1 MAQNKKKDVS
11 LDFMNRLSDWVHYYD
26 PELPHDPAHPHLILF
41 LSWMGARKAHIAKYT
56 AEHQILYPSSRIL
69 LITYSPMSMWTNDH
83 ARLLRPAA
91 EILSE
96 EAKRAEGSDEVRM
109 LIHSF
114 SNGGAANAR
123 HLFNTMRDMDGGTL
137 SIPRHILVLDSGPGY
152 FHWSTT
158 YNAMAA
164 VTPRWTHPLIH
175 IWILIGY
182 VFWYIPDRPH
192 YCPMNVAALR
202 KDDLLGQEA
211 ARLYLYGTEDEM
223 VLREDVEDD
232 AEWISKKGG
241 VVVRKEKFEGS
252 KHVSHA
258 RTDFERYW
266 GAVSNLW
273 EERDVK

>member
-1 MAQNKKKDVS
+1 MDQ
-11 LDFMNRLSDWVHYYD
+11 
-26 PELPHDPAHPHLILF
+26 HPHLVTSFRPLGLF
-41 LSWMGARKAHIAKYT
+41 TQDLSRGTKQSGVIIRPHRHWGVRDEKNPRARI
-56 AEHQILYPSSRIL
+56 
-69 LITYSPMSMWTNDH
+69 
-83 ARLLRPAA
+83 
-91 EILSE
+91 

-123 HLFNTMRDMDGGTL
+123 HLFNTMRDMNGGKL